1 MRILLASVVLIIV
14 NWFTI
19 ASLIPKID
27 EADIGKNINNLKKRQ
42 WFKNLLNN
50 EEYRELIIHDNDVR
64 RTIGKFNSD
73 KLDEKFFKTKYQK
86 KLQNLLQKKTNQL
99 V

>member
-1 MRILLASVVLIIV
+1 MRILIAAVVLIVV

-19 ASLIPKID
+19 APLFPRVD
-27 EADIGKNINNLKKRQ
+27 EEDIGKNISDLKKRQ
-42 WFKNLLNN
+42 WFKSLLNN
-50 EEYRELIIHDNDVR
+50 EEYRELIIHDNEVR
-64 RTIGKFNSD
+64 KTIGKFNNN
-73 KLDEKFFKTKYQK
+73 KLDKKFFKAKYQK

>member
-1 MRILLASVVLIIV
+1 MRILIAAVVLIIV
-14 NWFTI
+14 NWFAI
-19 ASLIPKID
+19 APLFPRVD
-27 EADIGKNINNLKKRQ
+27 EEDIGKNISDLKKRQ
-42 WFKNLLNN
+42 WFRNLLGN

-64 RTIGKFNSD
+64 RTIGKFNND
-73 KLDEKFFKTKYQK
+73 KLDKKFFKTKYQK